1 MARAT
6 TKSKKTS
13 KTKPASGGDK
23 GAAGR
28 KARRAATQGK
38 NIAKSV
44 GFAATA
50 KIPKAVKATAA
61 RVGGPGAVGVT
72 ALIALA
78 NQMKPGSALSNF
90 LNKAKGDTKGKS
102 PGPKK
107 KRKLGPDI
115 RARKSAMS
123 TAQKKAGGKG
133 LSEGALARREA
144 ARCKVGP
151 KRNVLK
157 DKKGKVVRDK
167 KGKAIKT
174 GRETAAFKKRME
186 ERKRSGGK

>member
-1 MARAT
+1 MARAK
-6 TKSKKTS
+6 TKSKKPS
-13 KTKPASGGDK
+13 KTKPGSGGVK

-50 KIPKAVKATAA
+50 KIPKAVKANAA
-61 RVGGPGAVGVT
+61 KVGGPGAVGVT

-107 KRKLGPDI
+107 KTKKGSDM

-123 TAQKKAGGKG
+123 TAQKQAGGKG
-133 LSEGALARREA
+133 ISEGKAATRETG
-144 ARCKVGP
+144 RGKVGP
-151 KRNVLK
+151 KRNVIKTKSGIL
-157 DKKGKVVRDK
+157 RDK
-167 KGKAIKT
+167 SGKAVKRLS
-174 GRETAAFKKRME
+174 REEVLKR
-186 ERKRSGGK
+186 RKANK